1 MKNYSKLLAALAI
14 VAAVGVT
21 YAEEGAAP
29 SAPAAHKEMAA
40 RHGKITAV
48 DAAAKTITIQVKDAE
63 PQTIA
68 TDDKTE
74 VMVDGKAATFA
85 DLKAG
90 LFVQVL
96 PDTGTATKIV
106 AKSEMKGKKKP
117 AAKPE

>member
-14 VAAVGVT
+14 VAVVGVS
-21 YAEEGAAP
+21 YAEDA
-29 SAPAAHKEMAA
+29 APAAPAPAHKADMAA

-48 DAAAKTITIQVKDAE
+48 DAAAKTITIQAKDGQ
-63 PQTIA
+63 PQTVA

-74 VMVDGKAATFA
+74 ITLDGKPATFA

-90 LFVQVL
+90 LFTQVT

-106 AKSEMKGKKKP
+106 AKSEMKPAGGKKK
-117 AAKPE
+117 K